1 MFDYR
6 SVVESLQKNM
16 SLLVLQP
23 CGVKDTTHMIPNS
36 AFLMV
41 YPESGR
47 HHMHNTRH
55 IYPHISINVS
65 VLAKEFD
72 GHLMF
77 LVSSILFSL
86 VQYAAVTRYIFMYL
100 DIYIYIYRKPSFIH
114 AFSKVNSPA
123 SAPCWWIF
131 TTLIHAL
138 LFVTPSLR
146 KAMAIFWNWNYG
158 LWPRLWWHTMVLGR
172 MVEGPMVS
180 MLTKIFIRV
189 MW

>member
-1 MFDYR
+1 
-6 SVVESLQKNM
+6 M

-23 CGVKDTTHMIPNS
+23 CGVKDTTHIPNS

-55 IYPHISINVS
+55 IYPHISNNIS

-77 LVSSILFSL
+77 LVSTILFSL

-100 DIYIYIYRKPSFIH
+100 DIFIYI
-114 AFSKVNSPA
+114 
-123 SAPCWWIF
+123 
-131 TTLIHAL
+131 
-138 LFVTPSLR
+138 
-146 KAMAIFWNWNYG
+146 
-158 LWPRLWWHTMVLGR
+158 
-172 MVEGPMVS
+172 
-180 MLTKIFIRV
+180 
-189 MW
+189 